1 MLVDFTKAFDVLDVT
16 FLDFCLEKFNFGS
29 SFRKWIKVLYT
40 DIVSGVLV
48 NGWLSESFSIE
59 RGIRQG
65 CPLSA
70 LLFVLAAEFM
80 GNKIRTNDAIIPFEI
95 PQCNIR
101 FNILQYAD
109 DTMFLLKDD
118 SSLKET
124 IKELTLF
131 GKVAGPKLN
140 KD

>member
-1 MLVDFTKAFDVLDVT
+1 
-16 FLDFCLEKFNFGS
+16 
-29 SFRKWIKVLYT
+29 
-40 DIVSGVLV
+40 
-48 NGWLSESFSIE
+48 
-59 RGIRQG
+59 
-65 CPLSA
+65 
-70 LLFVLAAEFM
+70 M

-118 SSLKET
+118 SFLKET

-140 KD
+140 KDKTTMMWIGDNSKRWNLTQHI